1 MAPDSAP
8 LLELVSLIQTAVA
21 DVIDEHALI
30 GATVP
35 HIDSQSTTPGPLDEP
50 DEATPRL
57 LKAIRTVE
65 AACAQLCASITSPA
79 LSLVNVSLIQPA

>member
-1 MAPDSAP
+1 MAPDTAP

-35 HIDSQSTTPGPLDEP
+35 HIDSQSIYPGPLDAP

-79 LSLVNVSLIQPA
+79 LSLVNVSLIRLA

>member
-1 MAPDSAP
+1 MAPDPAP

-35 HIDSQSTTPGPLDEP
+35 HIDSQSTIPGPLDEP

-79 LSLVNVSLIQPA
+79 LSLVNVSLILPA